1 MDGGYPSGGSQGL
14 AQLVDDYG
22 EYLAADLLEYY
33 QVDLR
38 DLFHPTKPLT
48 PLFLLV
54 LIRGLPEDCR
64 FNAQRRGGQEF
75 RGWDASRYAS
85 VAMVNAVRAL
95 QYTYV
100 SAHSKNRPK
109 PPEPFPVPDSG
120 RREKKSGPGSFAFM
134 AAQQIEAAKR
144 KAS

>member
-1 MDGGYPSGGSQGL
+1 MDGDHPSGGSQGL
-14 AQLVDDYG
+14 AQLIDEYG
-22 EYLAADLLEYY
+22 EYLTADLLEYY
-33 QVDLR
+33 RVDLR

-64 FNAQRRGGQEF
+64 FNAERRGGQEF

-85 VAMVNAVRAL
+85 VATVNAVRAL

-100 SAHSKNRPK
+100 CAHVKSRPK
-109 PPEPFPVPDSG
+109 PPAPFPVPDSG
-120 RREKKSGPGSFAFM
+120 KRVRKTGPGSFAFM
-134 AAQQIEAAKR
+134 AAQQIAAAKG
-144 KAS
+144 KAG